1 MSSSELTSPPL
12 ISASHV
18 GSRLSGFNRALGS
31 LSTPTVRSASTALS
45 LSSDGSDEGQVE
57 GQVGD
62 GDVQF
67 AAVTAFNEITQ
78 QTGGSQWEHCAETR
92 AK

>member
-1 MSSSELTSPPL
+1 MISSELAPPPL
-12 ISASHV
+12 LSASHV
-18 GSRLSGFNRALGS
+18 GSRLSGFNGALGS
-31 LSTPTVRSASTALS
+31 LNTTTVRSASTALS
-45 LSSDGSDEGQVE
+45 LSSDSSDEGQAE

-62 GDVQF
+62 GDIQF

-92 AK
+92 VK

>member
-1 MSSSELTSPPL
+1 MILSELAPPPL
-12 ISASHV
+12 LPGSHV
-18 GSRLSGFNRALGS
+18 GWRLSGFNGALGS
-31 LSTPTVRSASTALS
+31 LSTPMVRSATTALFGC
-45 LSSDGSDEGQVE
+45 DGSDEGQAE

-78 QTGGSQWEHCAETR
+78 QTGGSQWEHCAVKTR